1 MSRAAA
7 KKREDPVEE
16 PDRLEGFSSPREVD
30 RLFGHDAALAE
41 FGEALHSGRLHHA
54 WLIVGPEGVGKATLA
69 YRLARDG
76 AGARRG
82 GSAARSDRSPSIPCS
97 AKLRRLGHPN
107 LLLIRRSWN
116 DKTKRYSQWI
126 GVDEVRRL
134 RSFLGHSAG
143 ETGWR
148 VVVVDR
154 ADDLNQNA
162 ANALLKA
169 LEEPPPRT
177 LFLLVATRRGPH
189 SRHHPLPLP
198 DASRHGVA
206 SRRAG
211 GCRACGARARRA
223 RGRRRDAFRSR
234 SRSSQGSVRRALEL
248 ATGEGIELYRDILAA
263 FARLPELDGPAAH
276 KLAERLGG
284 FGSDGER
291 LELFLSLLLG
301 LMERLIRVSRD
312 RRGRHRRGE
321 GACRPPARR
330 RRCRTGSKPGRR
342 SAAPRPM
349 PRASISTAACS
360 CSRRSIACSRRRGAR
375 RVSESLRRLPGRAAE
390 AMPSPPWQRRGPIT
404 SPPPSPI
411 RTMCLISAMPM
422 RPSPRTRLRAS
433 AACRAWTCSS

>member
-41 FGEALHSGRLHHA
+41 FGDALQSGRLHHA
-54 WLIVGPEGVGKATLA
+54 WLLVGPEGVGKATLA
-69 YRLARDG
+69 YRLAREVLARGEEG
-76 AGARRG
+76 APQAPI
-82 GSAARSDRSPSIPCS
+82 AADHPVFRKV
-97 AKLRRLGHPN
+97 AGLGHPN

-116 DKTKRYSQWI
+116 DKTKRYSQYI

-134 RSFLGHSAG
+134 RNFLGHSAG

-177 LFLLVATRRGPH
+177 LFLLVAT
-189 SRHHPLPLP
+189 
-198 DASRHGVA
+198 AE
-206 SRRAG
+206 
-211 GCRACGARARRA
+211 
-223 RGRRRDAFRSR
+223 GRIPVTIRSR
-234 SRSSQGSVRRALEL
+234 CRTLRVTALGHEELEGAVRAAIERDEHEVDAETLSVALELSQGSVRRALEL
-248 ATGEGIELYRDILAA
+248 ATGEGIALHHDILAT

-284 FGSDGER
+284 FGSDSER

-301 LMERLIRVSRD
+301 LMERLIREAAT
-312 RRGRHRRGE
+312 GE
-321 GACRPPARR
+321 GAIGEERELAARLLSPA
-330 RRCRTGSKPGRR
+330 T
-342 SAAPRPM
+342 
-349 PRASISTAACS
+349 
-360 CSRRSIACSRRRGAR
+360 
-375 RVSESLRRLPGRAAE
+375 LPHWVEAWEAIGRAKADAASLNLDRSLLVLE
-390 AMPSPPWQRRGPIT
+390 TLYRLQQAARGTPG
-404 SPPPSPI
+404 
-411 RTMCLISAMPM
+411 
-422 RPSPRTRLRAS
+422 
-433 AACRAWTCSS
+433 

>member
-41 FGEALHSGRLHHA
+41 FGDALQSGRLHHA
-54 WLIVGPEGVGKATLA
+54 WMLVGPEGVGKATLA
-69 YRLARDG
+69 YRLAREVLARGEEG
-76 AGARRG
+76 APQAPITADHPVFRKVAG
-82 GSAARSDRSPSIPCS
+82 
-97 AKLRRLGHPN
+97 LGHPN

-116 DKTKRYSQWI
+116 EKTKRYSQWI

-134 RSFLGHSAG
+134 RNFLGHSAG

-177 LFLLVATRRGPH
+177 LFLLVAT
-189 SRHHPLPLP
+189 
-198 DASRHGVA
+198 AE
-206 SRRAG
+206 
-211 GCRACGARARRA
+211 
-223 RGRRRDAFRSR
+223 GRIPVTIRSR
-234 SRSSQGSVRRALEL
+234 CRTLRVTALGHEELEGAVRAAIERDEHEVDAETLSVALELSQGSVRRALEL
-248 ATGEGIELYRDILAA
+248 ATGEGIALHHDILAT

-284 FGSDGER
+284 FGSDSER

-301 LMERLIRVSRD
+301 LMERLIREAAT
-312 RRGRHRRGE
+312 GE
-321 GACRPPARR
+321 GAIGEEREHAARLLSPA
-330 RRCRTGSKPGRR
+330 TLPHWVEAWEAIGRAKADAASVNLDR
-342 SAAPRPM
+342 SLLVLETLYRLQQAA
-349 PRASISTAACS
+349 
-360 CSRRSIACSRRRGAR
+360 RGA
-375 RVSESLRRLPGRAAE
+375 PA
-390 AMPSPPWQRRGPIT
+390 
-404 SPPPSPI
+404 
-411 RTMCLISAMPM
+411 
-422 RPSPRTRLRAS
+422 
-433 AACRAWTCSS
+433 